1 MLSLPQISLSASPMQ
16 RHTTNGSNYNVIEDS
31 VQNEPIDLSV
41 KSAKRLRDDSDV
53 DITPAIRS
61 SPLHDMAAAVT
72 KTVPLDLTLIRS
84 G

>member
-1 MLSLPQISLSASPMQ
+1 MLSLPQISLTASPMQ

-41 KSAKRLRDDSDV
+41 KSTKRLRDDIDV
-53 DITPAIRS
+53 TPAIRS
-61 SPLHDMAAAVT
+61 SPSHDMAAAVT